1 MARTKLVII
10 PMVALATLSWQMPAN
25 ADPQIKVQE
34 VGSLAQVKAA
44 ELKPNIILFS
54 DHRKDELVDSATG
67 LIRFEDWTKA
77 NPLQARALSLYP
89 GYSEPKVTGNVD
101 GVTKS
106 YVQKLSMYVVEARF
120 VLPKATDSVNLA
132 SYVALPFLAKIDP
145 SIQHHT
151 ITAAD
156 VIPASNADYAYNRN
170 PDRAWCANS
179 DQTICIQSK
188 YKLEGKLPSGIYL
201 VNQLTEGKKHA
212 DYLEFQS
219 ELRVVPQAD
228 INQQDLKKLTGLDT
242 AIAGVLE
249 QNIFYV
255 NQVMDFGRFMA
266 VLQQHPT
273 DQSQSV
279 VTAYMTLAIKTKTI
293 DRKKE
298 FERVPV
304 LRNLAPGQLLMGNS
318 SFNTGTSLSAG
329 LPSYTRNQIRAIAEV
344 MTRG

>member
-1 MARTKLVII
+1 MARSISLMI
-10 PMVALATLSWQMPAN
+10 PMIALAALSWQMPAN
-25 ADPQIKVQE
+25 ADPQMKVQE
-34 VGSLAQVKAA
+34 VGSLAQVKPAD
-44 ELKPNIILFS
+44 LKPNTILFT
-54 DHRKDELVDSATG
+54 DHRKDELVDPATG
-67 LIRFEDWTKA
+67 LIRFEDWKKA
-77 NPLQARALSLYP
+77 NPLQARTLSLYP
-89 GYSEPKVTGNVD
+89 GYTEPKVMGSID

-120 VLPKATDSVNLA
+120 VLPKAADGVNLA
-132 SYVALPFLAKIDP
+132 SYAALPFLAKIDP
-145 SIQHHT
+145 SIQHQA
-151 ITAAD
+151 ITAVD
-156 VIPASNADYAYNRN
+156 VIPASNPDYAYNKN
-170 PDRAWCANS
+170 PDRAWCAS
-179 DQTICIQSK
+179 TDQTICIQSK

-228 INQQDLKKLTGLDT
+228 INQQDLKQLTGLDT
-242 AIAGVLE
+242 PIAGVLE

-255 NQVMDFGRFMA
+255 NQVMDFGRFVA
-266 VLQQHPT
+266 VLQQHPS
-273 DQSQSV
+273 DPSQSI
-279 VTAYMTLAIKTKTI
+279 VTTYMTLAIKTKTI

-304 LRNLAPGQLLMGNS
+304 LRNLVPGQLLMGNS

-329 LPSYTRNQIRAIAEV
+329 LPSYTRNQIRAIAGI